1 MKGESRI
8 FGLKVVLI
16 LGLIVCFASVA
27 GAGAF
32 NGAPVLSSD
41 KSPVSAQGLVS
52 AQGTGYHLLYG
63 AFTNCTCDETGFYC
77 DATAAY
83 NLPTDVIVYGYS
95 TLNGVF
101 RDVFLFA
108 QSGGSGTYPVFISQ
122 TFSPALPSSTYEYTD
137 VLRLVNILDQFV
149 GISVITISCNNGT
162 PSASNQ
168 YTDSCAGHV
177 CYLTCAP
184 GAPCPE
190 SRCITYIPGMMS
202 CTDIGQITYCG
213 CTPPCD
219 PSLCSV
225 FIPSIP

>member
-8 FGLKVVLI
+8 FGLKAVLI

-52 AQGTGYHLLYG
+52 AQGTGYHLSFG
-63 AFTNCTCDETGFYC
+63 AFTNCTCDETGFSC
-77 DATAAY
+77 DATATY
-83 NLPTDVIVYGYS
+83 NLPTNVDVFVY
-95 TLNGVF
+95 TLLNGVF
-101 RDVFLFA
+101 YDYYGFSIPA
-108 QSGGSGTYPVFISQ
+108 GSGTYGTGCGE
-122 TFSPALPSSTYEYTD
+122 TFSPSLPSSTYEVSY
-137 VLRLVNILDQFV
+137 VLRLVNSLDQFV
-149 GISVITISCNNGT
+149 GISLVTISCNNGT